1 MTLANPPDTTRP
13 PDYAALGATSLA
25 AIAVLQLAYHLR
37 NWRLPAK
44 DNIVRIDS
52 RAWDPNWSEGPAWT
66 FLSYIYTAILGP
78 VRGMNL
84 LTDRSSSWP
93 G

>member
-1 MTLANPPDTTRP
+1 MTPADQPDTTRP

-52 RAWDPNWSEGPAWT
+52 RAWDPKWSERHTWQA
-66 FLSYIYTAILGP
+66 LSN
-78 VRGMNL
+78 R
-84 LTDRSSSWP
+84 
-93 G
+93 